1 MQEQPS
7 SKHTPMHNNTIIVFL
22 VKAETSI
29 FVINGNIS
37 AGTHTVN
44 WNGFN
49 SDGKPVSSGVYLYI
63 IKNDSFSAMKKM
75 ILMK

>member
-1 MQEQPS
+1 MRS
-7 SKHTPMHNNTIIVFL
+7 LNL
-22 VKAETSI
+22 
-29 FVINGNIS
+29 INGNIS